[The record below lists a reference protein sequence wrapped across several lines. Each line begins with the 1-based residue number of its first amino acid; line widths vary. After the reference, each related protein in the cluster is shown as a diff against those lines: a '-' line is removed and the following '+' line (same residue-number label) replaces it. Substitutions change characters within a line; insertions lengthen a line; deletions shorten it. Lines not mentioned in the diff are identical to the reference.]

1 MHYLH
6 FLYFHFKQ
14 CFKPIQKWG
23 RSVCLKAPKWRKD
36 KNLKEWGGGGV
47 GCGVSHGVFFS
58 IVHGFFTQIPQSKM
72 LRDQGPADVENY
84 SFKNGHDS
92 LPEEISV
99 CHKNH
104 EFSPAPMKGH
114 DIYARR

>member
-1 MHYLH
+1 MYYLQ

-23 RSVCLKAPKWRKD
+23 SQCASRPKNGEKTKTLKSGA
-36 KNLKEWGGGGV
+36 GGGV

-58 IVHGFFTQIPQSKM
+58 IVRGFFTQIPQSKM

-92 LPEEISV
+92 LPEEISL

-104 EFSPAPMKGH
+104 GFSPSPMKGH